1 MIPFIRSLSE
11 LMAITNSREC
21 QKHISQYSQSY
32 SSTVDSGQRK
42 PYIKSLDKKKVDLPN
57 LPKTIRRK
65 WMENKTSISRFLED
79 LDYNNQI
86 QSSYDLTLIERQ
98 NKRTQQDL
106 SLIHISEPTRP
117 Y

>member
-21 QKHISQYSQSY
+21 HKYVYQYVESD

-42 PYIKSLDKKKVDLPN
+42 RYIKSLDKKKVDLPN

-65 WMENKTSISRFLED
+65 WMQNKTSISRFIDD

-98 NKRTQQDL
+98 NKRNQQDVA
-106 SLIHISEPTRP
+106 
-117 Y
+117 

>member
-11 LMAITNSREC
+11 LMAITDSREC
-21 QKHISQYSQSY
+21 QKHVSQYNESY

-42 PYIKSLDKKKVDLPN
+42 RYIKSLDKKEVDLPD

-65 WMENKTSISRFLED
+65 WMQNKSSISKFIDD

-86 QSSYDLTLIERQ
+86 QSSYELTLLARQ
-98 NKRTQQDL
+98 DRTNNKDVA
-106 SLIHISEPTRP
+106 
-117 Y
+117 

>member
-11 LMAITNSREC
+11 LMAITDSREC
-21 QKHISQYSQSY
+21 QKHVSQYNDSY

-42 PYIKSLDKKKVDLPN
+42 RYIKSLDKKEVGLPN
-57 LPKTIRRK
+57 LPKTIRHK
-65 WMENKTSISRFLED
+65 WIQNKTSISRFIDD

-98 NKRTQQDL
+98 NKRNQQDVA
-106 SLIHISEPTRP
+106 
-117 Y
+117 

>member
-21 QKHISQYSQSY
+21 QKHVSQYNESY

-42 PYIKSLDKKKVDLPN
+42 RYLKSLDKKEVGLPN

-65 WMENKTSISRFLED
+65 WIQNKTSISRFFDD

-98 NKRTQQDL
+98 NKRNQQDVA
-106 SLIHISEPTRP
+106 
-117 Y
+117 

>member
-11 LMAITNSREC
+11 LMAITDSREC
-21 QKHISQYSQSY
+21 QKHVSQYNESD

-42 PYIKSLDKKKVDLPN
+42 RYLKSLDKKEVDLPS
-57 LPKTIRRK
+57 LPKTIRHK
-65 WMENKTSISRFLED
+65 WIKNKSSISKFIDD

-98 NKRTQQDL
+98 NKRNQQDVA
-106 SLIHISEPTRP
+106 
-117 Y
+117 